1 MQRGLRP
8 LVSRVLPG
16 KERPGQAAAR
26 CLISRVCS
34 VRLMR
39 PFERGTGATGQ
50 RKSHSALGS
59 ALLSSEHAG

>member
-39 PFERGTGATGQ
+39 PSSE
-50 RKSHSALGS
+50 ALGLPDNES
-59 ALLSSEHAG
+59 PTAP